1 MPLLRETSDL
11 VIANLSEGL
20 PVPTV
25 SVSSSVAPTL
35 NMKSEDC
42 LQKLFDFADEILHNN
57 GTLLFFSFDN
67 GEIIED
73 IERFYDYFDFIV
85 RKKWMG
91 VNLLSISSAKIRN
104 IITNIFN
111 IIFLKR
117 DSRPMDSVSSTSTSS
132 ICYVPELVAH
142 DVDVDFND
150 TLINFCTN
158 PLMDVLDCEEAQ

>member
-1 MPLLRETSDL
+1 M
-11 VIANLSEGL
+11 
-20 PVPTV
+20 VP
-25 SVSSSVAPTL
+25 
-35 NMKSEDC
+35 C
-42 LQKLFDFADEILHNN
+42 Y
-57 GTLLFFSFDN
+57 FFSFDN

-73 IERFYDYFDFIV
+73 IERFYDYFGFIV
-85 RKKWMG
+85 CKKWMG

-104 IITNIFN
+104 TITNIFN

-142 DVDVDFND
+142 DVDVNFND